1 MELSPTDLLPS
12 DYQYLPLFVRKSH
25 IESYSFCPRQFYKQ
39 YVLEQDA
46 NPTYAM
52 TSGTRFHDFAEKF
65 FDVAPDFIPT
75 DWHSFIPIEFG
86 HYEYEMASW
95 FIHYEV
101 ARFIDKP
108 DNLWIPAYREIKVS
122 SDEHLLSGTIDRID
136 WVDPDENTVTVVE
149 YKTSKGVDEDS
160 LKRQLGFYTIMVEED
175 LGLTVEN
182 VRLINP
188 RLKKYLDF
196 GRPDTKLPLKWADKI
211 RAAYY
216 DESLCAPKC
225 SYVKYAVCQ
234 VCKTPHEAGLFRDLE
249 DWDGSYQYTPRN

>member
-1 MELSPTDLLPS
+1 MDLNPS
-12 DYQYLPLFVRKSH
+12 DFLPIDYKYLPLFVRKSH
-25 IESYSFCPRQFYKQ
+25 IESYSFCPRQYYKQ

-65 FDVAPDFIPT
+65 FDVAPHYPPPKWI
-75 DWHSFIPIEFG
+75 SFIPEEFG
-86 HYEYEMASW
+86 TYEYGMAEWFVHYELE
-95 FIHYEV
+95 
-101 ARFIDKP
+101 RFL
-108 DNLWIPAYREIKVS
+108 NLPPELWQPAYREVDVTS
-122 SDEHLLSGTIDRID
+122 YEYLLTGQIDRID
-136 WVDPDENTVTVVE
+136 WINPDENTVSVIE

-216 DESLCAPKC
+216 DPALCMPKC

-234 VCKTPHEAGLFRDLE
+234 VCDSTDEAGLFKNLE
-249 DWDGSYQYTPRN
+249 WDGEY